1 MSTRGSTQRVS
12 EQENRLEQEEVR
24 LERDV
29 NEPEVTSI
37 PVEQTPETVE
47 EEYKEESPSVP
58 PLRPRPAFLYIGPV
72 FASLIVF
79 SMIGVLVRVFLTRLF
94 TYNGE
99 PIYGLIWTQMVG
111 CFIMGIATRTKGILM
126 RYSPALNVG
135 VTTGLCGS
143 ITTFSSWQL
152 LVFVQFFNTARHD
165 HTRFK
170 NFLGGM
176 SVLVSTLACSM
187 GAFYLG
193 QIIGCELRL
202 LYGVHLRRT
211 KPEPDPLY
219 RIDTTLLGGRPS
231 SIRRGWIGWNEW
243 RSVDLALGII
253 GILVITAS
261 VIVVAL
267 ARSTRSVSIAL
278 LFGCV
283 GTLLRWRL
291 ASLNRGSNRVER
303 LLPRFI
309 ADLPLG
315 TFIANV
321 IGSAVLAIIHV
332 LQTGAVI
339 QPSASSC
346 YVLTAVADGFCGC
359 LTTVS
364 TFAAE
369 LSALKPRRSMAYAV
383 VSIVATQAFFILIPG
398 IYFKTAT
405 VDYPVC

>member
-1 MSTRGSTQRVS
+1 MSIRSNTPRVR
-12 EQENRLEQEEVR
+12 EQEERLEQETR
-24 LERDV
+24 LERDI
-29 NEPEVTSI
+29 NEPQVTTV

-47 EEYKEESPSVP
+47 EEYEEESPSVP
-58 PLRPRPAFLYIGPV
+58 PLHPRPVLLYIGPAC
-72 FASLIVF
+72 ASLILF
-79 SMIGVLVRVFLTRLF
+79 SMVGVLVRVHLTRLF
-94 TYNGE
+94 TYDGE
-99 PIYGLIWTQMVG
+99 PIYGLLWAQMVG
-111 CFIMGIATRTKGILM
+111 CFIMGIATRTKGVLM
-126 RYSPALNVG
+126 RYSPALNLG

-152 LVFVQFFNTARHD
+152 LVFTQFFNTDRHS

-176 SVLVSTLACSM
+176 SVLASTLACSM
-187 GAFYLG
+187 GALCLG
-193 QIIGCELRL
+193 QMIGCEVRL

-211 KPEPDPLY
+211 KPEPDPLF

-231 SIRRGWIGWNEW
+231 STRRGWIGWDEW
-243 RSVDLALGII
+243 RKVDLALGIVCI
-253 GILVITAS
+253 VAIAAS
-261 VIVVAL
+261 VIVIAL
-267 ARSTRSVSIAL
+267 ARSTRGVSIAL

-291 ASLNRGSNRVER
+291 ASLNRTSKRVER
-303 LLPRFI
+303 MLPRFM

-315 TFIANV
+315 TFVANV

-339 QPSASSC
+339 RPSTASC

-369 LSALKPRRSMAYAV
+369 LSVLESRRSMVYAI
-383 VSIVATQAFFILIPG
+383 VSIVATQSFFILIAG